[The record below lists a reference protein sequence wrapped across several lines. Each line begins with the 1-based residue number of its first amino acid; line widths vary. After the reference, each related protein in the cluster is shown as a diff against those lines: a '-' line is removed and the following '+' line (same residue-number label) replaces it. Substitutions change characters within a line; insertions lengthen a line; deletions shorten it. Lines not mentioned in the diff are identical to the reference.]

1 MANTVKILPDGRV
14 QKLFDIPGAAGVG
27 IPFGGDAGQVLTKV
41 SGEDFFICVF
51 KVHVPPLCCIGTSLQ
66 KFVLQKVRTLCF
78 SDNIE

>member
-41 SGEDFFICVF
+41 SGEDFDAGWVNTLNINDVNNAINTA
-51 KVHVPPLCCIGTSLQ
+51 IGEFLLGVS
-66 KFVLQKVRTLCF
+66 
-78 SDNIE
+78 